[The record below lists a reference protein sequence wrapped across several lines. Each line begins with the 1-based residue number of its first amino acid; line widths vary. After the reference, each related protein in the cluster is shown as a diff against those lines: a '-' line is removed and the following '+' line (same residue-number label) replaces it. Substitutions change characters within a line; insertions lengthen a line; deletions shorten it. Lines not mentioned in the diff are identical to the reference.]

1 MTTTFPHQWHECD
14 NEATMNLKERY
25 QHFKK
30 WQREPFHYKNTIHDT
45 VHCANCGT
53 EFTANYC
60 PVCGQKANV
69 GRINWET
76 VRQGIML
83 LWGMESRSL
92 GYTLLQLLLRPGYLI
107 GDYLSGRRQI
117 SFPPVKM
124 LVIVTIAGLLI
135 NKLVSFLN
143 HKVVETDDMD
153 TSFSLFNRFADWG
166 NDNPGWFMLA
176 VSCVFILPTWA
187 TFRHAPQHTRH
198 TLPEGFFI
206 QVFMS
211 TLILVMS
218 AIIAF
223 TSPWV
228 MCLIPF
234 YFVVAYK
241 QIFGYGLWGTLWRLL
256 VCCIEA
262 FLFFAIIIYGV
273 EIIST
278 GHAVNTDNT
287 ITDELFIIA
296 FFGIVGVV
304 IAAIVNIIN
313 KRTAKHAVK
322 S

>member
-1 MTTTFPHQWHECD
+1 MD
-14 NEATMNLKERY
+14 LKGKYR
-25 QHFKK
+25 QFKE
-30 WQREPFHYKNTIHDT
+30 WQLNPFHYTQNQRDT

-60 PVCGQKANV
+60 PVCGQKASV

-92 GYTLLQLLLRPGYLI
+92 SYTLLQLLLRPGYLI

-124 LVIVTIAGLLI
+124 LVLVTIGTLLI
-135 NKLVSFLN
+135 DKLVYFLYP
-143 HKVVETDDMD
+143 KAEEVVSND
-153 TSFSLFNRFADWG
+153 TRFSLFNRFVNWG
-166 NDNPGWFMLA
+166 NDNPGWFLLA
-176 VSCVFILPTWA
+176 VSCLFILPTWT
-187 TFRHAPQHTRH
+187 TFRHAPQHAQH

-211 TLILVMS
+211 TLILMIS
-218 AIIAF
+218 AF
-223 TSPWV
+223 VTLTTPWLT
-228 MCLIPF
+228 CLIPF

-241 QIFGYGLWGTLWRLL
+241 QLFRYRLWGTLWRLF
-256 VCCIEA
+256 VCCMEA
-262 FLFFAIIIYGV
+262 FLIFAIILYVV

-304 IAAIVNIIN
+304 LAAIVNIIN